1 MPQLHCYVP
10 DVVAQKVQ
18 RRAAAAGVST
28 SRYLAD
34 LIKEKVGADWPAGYF
49 ERVVGGWEG
58 EPLERPAQGE
68 FESRDSLE

>member
-1 MPQLHCYVP
+1 MLR
-10 DVVAQKVQ
+10 ARN
-18 RRAAAAGVST
+18 RRAEGAATRRSRGVSI
-28 SRYLAD
+28 SRYLAE

-68 FESRDSLE
+68 FEPRDALGS